1 MMHRLRPNILALA
14 FLLAAVA
21 TVDILD
27 NGTAQVG
34 LAAIGGLIALGKDLL
49 AADRRDE

>member
-1 MMHRLRPNILALA
+1 MRRLRPNLLALA
-14 FLLAAVA
+14 LLLATIAI
-21 TVDILD
+21 VDILD

-49 AADRRDE
+49 NADNERE